1 VIAPPSPAPIPRWR
15 VNPIAARRDESSGHR
30 SSEGAM
36 IMQSLAVAFILT
48 FGAIAIFGHL
58 LLVRAVFTPTK
69 AAGAATADARSSHR
83 AELARLRITL

>member
-1 VIAPPSPAPIPRWR
+1 

-30 SSEGAM
+30 SLEGAM

-69 AAGAATADARSSHR
+69 AAGPATADARGSHR
-83 AELARLRITL
+83 AELAGLRITL

>member
-1 VIAPPSPAPIPRWR
+1 
-15 VNPIAARRDESSGHR
+15 
-30 SSEGAM
+30 M
-36 IMQSLAVAFILT
+36 IMQSLAVAFILA

-69 AAGAATADARSSHR
+69 AGGAAAPGSHR